1 MSDVQPPSE
10 DDRERYGLELSDPP
24 KSEIVTPPIIYDL
37 ELTPKEFDGLLERL
51 GPEHQASAQHPRL
64 SGRYEILLM
73 PICFCVDQQDYQR
86 HQLQGLLAKFSSGWK
101 DVLSEPTLVK
111 LRAILAAVPAKPRRA
126 PG

>member
-1 MSDVQPPSE
+1 MDRTDFGLDLHDHGAGPADPAMSEPDATAV
-10 DDRERYGLELSDPP
+10 
-24 KSEIVTPPIIYDL
+24 ITNV

-86 HQLQGLLAKFSSGWK
+86 HQLQVLVAKFSSGWK
-101 DVLSEPTLVK
+101 NVLSEATLVK
-111 LRAILAAVPAKPRRA
+111 LRAALAAIPAKPRRA
-126 PG
+126 TG